1 MLPSY
6 LCPPSPDLPPDVSP
20 SLKLCSTAPVL
31 QQHNPRLSLFPL
43 PSRSRSFLSS
53 NIVKHLSQTPGLV
66 LTTFSRLKKLLNK
79 TGTFWLDSHDRL
91 HKDKGTPL
99 IKKSFFSGIAQI
111 TSPLPLPPIRAS
123 CTTFLDVKNDVFAHI
138 TEPSNDDYNN
148 DVSDNCDDK
157 FGTFDDFGV

>member
-66 LTTFSRLKKLLNK
+66 LTTLSRFKKLLNK
-79 TGTFWLDSHDRL
+79 TGTFWLDSHDRF
-91 HKDKGTPL
+91 HEDKGTAL
-99 IKKSFFSGIAQI
+99 IKKSFFFGHCPNSLSPPPSPNSGKLYNFFW
-111 TSPLPLPPIRAS
+111 TSK
-123 CTTFLDVKNDVFAHI
+123 T
-138 TEPSNDDYNN
+138 
-148 DVSDNCDDK
+148 K
-157 FGTFDDFGV
+157 F

>member
-1 MLPSY
+1 MFPSY

-53 NIVKHLSQTPGLV
+53 SIVKHLSQTPGLV

-91 HKDKGTPL
+91 HEDKGTPL
-99 IKKSFFSGIAQI
+99 IKKVFFWAL
-111 TSPLPLPPIRAS
+111 PKLPLPPPFQAMPESNRF
-123 CTTFLDVKNDVFAHI
+123 FLWEVF
-138 TEPSNDDYNN
+138 PKS
-148 DVSDNCDDK
+148 
-157 FGTFDDFGV
+157 F